1 MKNKLT
7 NIEEAISTIKDGMTV
22 MIGGF
27 MCCGCPHN
35 LVDAL
40 SKSTVKN
47 LTVISNDASIEC
59 EDIGKLFIAKKV
71 KRLIASHIGL
81 NPEAGNQ
88 IMNGECALEL
98 VPQGTLAER
107 IRCGGAG
114 LGGFLTRTGIGTVV
128 EEGKQIITVNNER
141 YILEFP
147 LKADV
152 ALIRATKADEFGNLF
167 YKGTTQNF
175 NPLMA
180 TAAETVIAE
189 AEEICNI
196 GEIEKEA
203 IHTPGIF
210 VDYIVHGG
218 DIL

>member
-1 MKNKLT
+1 MQNKIIDINT
-7 NIEEAISTIKDGMTV
+7 AINLIKDGMTV

-35 LVDAL
+35 LIDAL

-59 EDIGKLFIAKKV
+59 DDIGKLFYTKKV
-71 KRLIASHIGL
+71 KRFIASHVGL
-81 NPEAGNQ
+81 NPEAGKQ
-88 IMNGECALEL
+88 IMNGECAVEL

-114 LGGFLTRTGIGTVV
+114 LGGFLTKTGIGTEV
-128 EEGKQIITVNNER
+128 ERGKQIIMIENER
-141 YILEFP
+141 YILELP

-152 ALIRATKADEFGNLF
+152 ALIGATTADEFGNLF

-180 TAAETVIAE
+180 TAAETVIVE
-189 AEEICNI
+189 ADTICRV
-196 GEIEKEA
+196 GEIEKET
-203 IHTPGIF
+203 IHTPGVF
-210 VDYIVHGG
+210 VDYIVCGE
-218 DIL
+218 